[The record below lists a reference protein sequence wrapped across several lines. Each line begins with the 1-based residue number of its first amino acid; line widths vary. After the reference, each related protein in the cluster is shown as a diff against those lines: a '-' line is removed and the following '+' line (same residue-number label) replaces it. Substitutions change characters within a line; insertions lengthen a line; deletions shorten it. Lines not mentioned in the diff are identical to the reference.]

1 MVSINSIKGETM
13 LTEISRQEEQEE
25 KRRFWK
31 RHTED
36 WRTSGLTRVDYC
48 RQHNLSYDRFIYR
61 KRKFRK
67 EPDPAFI
74 ELKFPAVPYP
84 KMSSPTSLL
93 RVSFSRFQVAVERN
107 FDPETLRQLIYSLE
121 RL

>member
-1 MVSINSIKGETM
+1 MVTVN
-13 LTEISRQEEQEE
+13 SRQAALEE

-31 RHTED
+31 QCIED
-36 WRTSGLTRVDYC
+36 WRSSDSTRAEYC
-48 RQHNLSYDRFIYR
+48 RQHNLSYDRFIYWN
-61 KRKFRK
+61 RKFRK
-67 EPDPAFI
+67 KSNPAFI

-93 RVSFSRFQVAVERN
+93 RVSVSRFQVAVERN